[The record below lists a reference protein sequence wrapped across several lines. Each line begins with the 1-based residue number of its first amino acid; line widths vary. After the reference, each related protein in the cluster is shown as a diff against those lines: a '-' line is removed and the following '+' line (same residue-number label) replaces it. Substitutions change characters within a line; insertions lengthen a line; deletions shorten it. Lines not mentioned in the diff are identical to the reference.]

1 MHWTRWVIAKN
12 SPIFT
17 FMALDQQRLFWMSVC
32 GEGDCFIHY
41 FNMPDII
48 SQIEM
53 TRDAFQKHKDLLKEN
68 INLTVKK
75 IIMSLC
81 VCVLETCWWSA
92 RFRRFRA
99 WHKKCFLVPV
109 PSRGSDVLLDII
121 KHWIWPGT
129 IVVLYCPITLLSG
142 SVYTANWKAQWNLRC
157 SK

>member
-1 MHWTRWVIAKN
+1 
-12 SPIFT
+12 
-17 FMALDQQRLFWMSVC
+17 MSVC

-81 VCVLETCWWSA
+81 VCVLETC
-92 RFRRFRA
+92 
-99 WHKKCFLVPV
+99 
-109 PSRGSDVLLDII
+109 
-121 KHWIWPGT
+121 
-129 IVVLYCPITLLSG
+129 
-142 SVYTANWKAQWNLRC
+142 
-157 SK
+157 